1 MRIDSFSAEGKLY
14 PNEDSLCV
22 CQVSPNQVVAVLAD
36 GMGGLS
42 FGKEAADLIV
52 HAVSE
57 YICENL
63 GRNSIQELIGK
74 ALEHADRIIAQRSKE
89 MHSKMGA
96 AVALVFVDSNTAH
109 FTWLGNVRIYFSEQA
124 EAKLLTTD
132 HSLDAG
138 YGKQL
143 LTRCIKGK
151 GVRPDWPYQVLSVK
165 AGSKL
170 ILCTDGLY
178 KQLDLERLFTAAL
191 PILEEFEDD
200 ASMIRVE
207 I

>member
-1 MRIDSFSAEGKLY
+1 MKIDSFSAEGKLY
-14 PNEDSLCV
+14 SNEDSLCV
-22 CQVSPNQVVAVLAD
+22 RQLSPNQVVAVLAD
-36 GMGGLS
+36 GMGGLN
-42 FGKEAADLIV
+42 FGKEVADLIV

-57 YICENL
+57 FICKNL

-96 AVALVFVDSNTAH
+96 AVALVFVDGNTVH
-109 FTWLGNVRIYFSEQA
+109 FTWLGNVRIYLFEQA

-132 HSLDAG
+132 HCLDAG

-151 GVRPDWPYQVLSVK
+151 SVRADWPYRELSVK

-178 KQLDLERLFTAAL
+178 KQLGLERLFTAKL
-191 PILEEFEDD
+191 PFLEEFEDD
-200 ASMIRVE
+200 ASMIRIE

>member
-1 MRIDSFSAEGKLY
+1 MKIDSFSVEGKLY

-22 CQVSPNQVVAVLAD
+22 RQLSPNQVVAVLAD
-36 GMGGLS
+36 GMGGLN
-42 FGKEAADLIV
+42 FGKEVADLIV

-57 YICENL
+57 FICKNL

-74 ALEHADRIIAQRSKE
+74 ALEHTDRIIAQRSKE

-96 AVALVFVDSNTAH
+96 AVALVFVDGNTVH
-109 FTWLGNVRIYFSEQA
+109 FTWLGNVRIYLFEQA

-132 HSLDAG
+132 HCLDAG

-151 GVRPDWPYQVLSVK
+151 GVRADWPYRELSVK

-178 KQLDLERLFTAAL
+178 KQLGLERLFTAKL
-191 PILEEFEDD
+191 PFLEEFEDD
-200 ASMIRVE
+200 ASMIGIE

>member
-1 MRIDSFSAEGKLY
+1 MKIESFSKEGKHY

-22 CQVSPNQVVAVLAD
+22 RQLSPNQVVAVLAD
-36 GMGGLS
+36 GMGGLN

-57 YICENL
+57 FICENL
-63 GRNSIQELIGK
+63 GRDSIQELIGK
-74 ALEHADRIIAQRSKE
+74 ALEYADGIIAQRSKE

-96 AVALVFVDSNTAH
+96 AVALVFVDGNTAH
-109 FTWLGNVRIYFSEQA
+109 FTWLGNVRIYFSEQT

-151 GVRPDWPYQVLSVK
+151 GVRPDWPYQELSVK

-178 KQLDLERLFTAAL
+178 KQLDLERLFTTEL
-191 PILEEFEDD
+191 PILEVFEDD
-200 ASMIRVE
+200 ASMIRIE

>member
-1 MRIDSFSAEGKLY
+1 MKIDCFSKEGKHY
-14 PNEDSLCV
+14 ANEDSLCV
-22 CQVSPNQVVAVLAD
+22 RQLSPQQVVAVLAD
-36 GMGGLS
+36 GMGGLN

-57 YICENL
+57 FICENL
-63 GRNSIQELIGK
+63 GRNSIQELFGK
-74 ALEHADRIIAQRSKE
+74 ALEHADRIIAQKSKE
-89 MHSKMGA
+89 THSKMGA
-96 AVALVFVDSNTAH
+96 AIALVFIDGNTAH
-109 FTWLGNVRIYFSEQA
+109 FTWLGNVRIYFSGQA
-124 EAKLLTTD
+124 EAKLLTID
-132 HSLDAG
+132 HSLNAG

-151 GVRPDWPYQVLSVK
+151 GVRPDWPYQELSVK

-178 KQLDLERLFTAAL
+178 KQLGLEPLFAATL

-200 ASMIRVE
+200 ASMIRIE

>member
-1 MRIDSFSAEGKLY
+1 MKIDSFSVEGKLY

-22 CQVSPNQVVAVLAD
+22 RQLSPNQVVAVLAD
-36 GMGGLS
+36 GMGGLN
-42 FGKEAADLIV
+42 FGKEVADLIV

-57 YICENL
+57 FICKNL

-96 AVALVFVDSNTAH
+96 AVALVFVDGNTVH
-109 FTWLGNVRIYFSEQA
+109 FTWLGNVRIYLFEQA

-132 HSLDAG
+132 HCLDAG

-151 GVRPDWPYQVLSVK
+151 GVRADWPYRELSVK

-178 KQLDLERLFTAAL
+178 KQLGLERLFTAKL
-191 PILEEFEDD
+191 PFLEEFEDD
-200 ASMIRVE
+200 ASMIGIE